1 MAADW
6 ADVTDANDTNMTAYI
21 AYRLAQDGIT
31 VTRNQALAELLLIA
45 GMPHDVGR
53 DNTYSS
59 GYTSGASTSHNS
71 PGIKTHGNYF
81 NLQ

>member
-1 MAADW
+1 MTSW
-6 ADVTDANDTNMTAYI
+6 TVSTANGTNMTAYI
-21 AYRLAQDGIT
+21 AYRLAQDNVT
-31 VTRNQALAELLLIA
+31 VTLDQAIAELLLMA

-59 GYTSGASTSHNS
+59 GYTSGTSTSHNS

-81 NLQ
+81 HIL